1 MLEQN
6 YPLLFTGWSS
16 TQFFNAPPFP
26 KYSQLGHTL
35 GTLHLTMQSLCDLW
49 DAMTRQWL
57 PNPS

>member
-6 YPLLFTGWSS
+6 YPLLSLLS
-16 TQFFNAPPFP
+16 LLPFP
-26 KYSQLGHTL
+26 KHSQLEHTL

-49 DAMTRQWL
+49 DAMVRHWL